1 MRRMAGLL
9 FTAGLAAGF
18 GADMTA
24 IAHASDPVR
33 PAQAWNEIFLPFDNG
48 KGNTLCVDA
57 AGARRR
63 LSRCHGYARNGG
75 PQRWQFSGRFSE
87 VSNTDSGRLVQE
99 RCDQTPPWQ
108 QVRQSRDST
117 DPYFRLETSGSGG
130 PALCMAAGDL
140 GDNDQTP
147 LVAASCQGFGSA
159 AEILELG

>member
-1 MRRMAGLL
+1 MRRTAGLL
-9 FTAGLAAGF
+9 FAAGLAAGF

-33 PAQAWNEIFLPFDNG
+33 PAQAWNEIFLPFDSG

-75 PQRWQFSGRFSE
+75 PQRWQFSGRRFSE

-99 RCDQTPPWQ
+99 RCDQTP
-108 QVRQSRDST
+108 
-117 DPYFRLETSGSGG
+117 
-130 PALCMAAGDL
+130 
-140 GDNDQTP
+140 
-147 LVAASCQGFGSA
+147 LVAASCQGFGNA